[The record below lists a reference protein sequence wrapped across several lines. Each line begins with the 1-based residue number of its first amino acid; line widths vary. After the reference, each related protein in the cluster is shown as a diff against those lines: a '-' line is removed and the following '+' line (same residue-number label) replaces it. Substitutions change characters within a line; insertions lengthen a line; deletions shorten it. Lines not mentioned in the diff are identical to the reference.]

1 MKLKAALADVS
12 DALKEYAE
20 LEGKAEDELLDDND
34 RLVREII
41 SHGKH
46 KNLSFFA
53 FTATPKSATLEM
65 FGTEWNDSSYHPFH
79 VYSMRQAIE
88 EGFILDVL
96 QNYTTYKTCYQI
108 AKNTKD
114 NPEVPESKALK
125 TIRKYEELH
134 PYNIQQKSAII
145 VETFR
150 NVTKQKIKGKG
161 KMMVVTSSRLA
172 AVRYYHEIKNY
183 LELNGY
189 HDVEILAAFSG
200 SIKDPED
207 AAEIEWTE
215 SKLNGVNESQT
226 KQLFHN
232 EGNILIVAEKYQ
244 TGFDEPLLHT
254 MIVDKKLRGVKAVQ
268 TLSRLNR
275 THPDKQDTFIIDF
288 VNTKEDILKA
298 FQPFYQET
306 SLAQEIN
313 TDLIYKTQKMLR
325 AFNIY
330 NDADIA
336 SVNEIYF
343 DEDKRKANKIQAAV
357 TNALLPVQQKYNA
370 LNQEQRYQ
378 FRKLCRTF
386 VKWYGYI
393 TQIARMFDKQMHNE
407 YIFCSYLA
415 KIVPA
420 DPTTPFDLDNRVK
433 LEYYNLEKTYEGSIE
448 LVKEEKSVYEPA
460 KLKKPVKMVET
471 LSPLEKVI
479 EKINQQYMGNF
490 TEGDKVVITAL
501 HQKLKSNKKLMKS
514 AKTDGRQ
521 IFEKNIFPQLFN
533 DAAQEAYIESTETY
547 TKLFED
553 AGKYH
558 AIMSALAQIM
568 FDELKNE
575 KE

>member
-1 MKLKAALADVS
+1 
-12 DALKEYAE
+12 
-20 LEGKAEDELLDDND
+20 
-34 RLVREII
+34 
-41 SHGKH
+41 
-46 KNLSFFA
+46 
-53 FTATPKSATLEM
+53 M
-65 FGTEWNDSSYHPFH
+65 F
-79 VYSMRQAIE
+79 
-88 EGFILDVL
+88 
-96 QNYTTYKTCYQI
+96 
-108 AKNTKD
+108 
-114 NPEVPESKALK
+114 
-125 TIRKYEELH
+125 
-134 PYNIQQKSAII
+134 
-145 VETFR
+145 
-150 NVTKQKIKGKG
+150 
-161 KMMVVTSSRLA
+161 VTSSRLA

-189 HDVEILAAFSG
+189 HDIEILAAFSG

-226 KQLFHN
+226 KQVFHN

-275 THPDKQDTFIIDF
+275 IHPDKQDTFIIDF

-325 AFNIY
+325 DFNIY

-336 SVNEIYF
+336 SVNKIYF

-420 DPTTPFDLDNRVK
+420 DPTTPFDLGNRVK

-448 LVKEEKSVYEPA
+448 LVKEEKSAYEPA
-460 KLKKPVKMVET
+460 KLKKPIKMVET

-501 HQKLKSNKKLMKS
+501 HQKLRSNKKLMKA

>member
-1 MKLKAALADVS
+1 
-12 DALKEYAE
+12 
-20 LEGKAEDELLDDND
+20 
-34 RLVREII
+34 
-41 SHGKH
+41 
-46 KNLSFFA
+46 
-53 FTATPKSATLEM
+53 
-65 FGTEWNDSSYHPFH
+65 
-79 VYSMRQAIE
+79 
-88 EGFILDVL
+88 
-96 QNYTTYKTCYQI
+96 
-108 AKNTKD
+108 
-114 NPEVPESKALK
+114 
-125 TIRKYEELH
+125 
-134 PYNIQQKSAII
+134 
-145 VETFR
+145 
-150 NVTKQKIKGKG
+150 
-161 KMMVVTSSRLA
+161 MVVTSSRLA

-183 LELNGY
+183 LESNGY

-200 SIKDPED
+200 SIKDPD
-207 AAEIEWTE
+207 DQKDVEWTE

-226 KQLFHN
+226 KQVFHD

-325 AFNIY
+325 AFKIY
-330 NDADIA
+330 DDTDIEK
-336 SVNEIYF
+336 VNKIYF

-357 TNALLPVQQKYNA
+357 TNALLPIQQKYNA

-386 VKWYGYI
+386 VKWYSYI
-393 TQIARMFDKQMHNE
+393 TQIARMFDKPLHE
-407 YIFCSYLA
+407 EFVFCSYLA
-415 KIVPA
+415 KVIPA
-420 DPTTPFDLDNRVK
+420 DPQVPFELADRVK
-433 LEYYNLEKTYEGSIE
+433 LEYYNLEKTFEGSIE
-448 LVKEEKSVYEPA
+448 LTKEEKGSYEPA

-479 EKINQQYMGNF
+479 EKINEQYMGNF
-490 TEGDKVVITAL
+490 TEGDKVVITTL
-501 HQKLKSNKKLMKS
+501 HQKLKNNKRLVKA

-521 IFEKNIFPQLFN
+521 IFEKNIFPQLFD

-553 AGKYH
+553 AGKYR
-558 AIMSALAQIM
+558 AIMGALAHAM
-568 FDELKNE
+568 FEELQNTHE
-575 KE
+575 